1 MIIVRSPLRISLGG
15 GGTDLPSFYNNHG
28 GFVISAAINKYVFT
42 TITKPFEEGYYLKY
56 SSTEKVKDIKKI
68 KHPIIREVLIE
79 ENLKNLPLEITTLAD
94 IPSGTGLGSSGSFTS
109 SLIKALY
116 VYKDSKIDKET
127 LAKKSCKIEIDRLR
141 DPVGKQDQYI
151 ATYGGLRSFNFYKNE
166 KVLVKNLRMKKD
178 SIKKLEKNLLMFF
191 TGQTRA
197 SKKILIT
204 QKNETELNNKK
215 MIDNLMKIKE
225 MGYEVKKILENGNL
239 DQFGEIMNRHWFEKK
254 KRSKQM
260 TNFFIEKLYNDA
272 LKNGAIGGKLVG
284 AGGGGFLLFY
294 CHDTLRLKNF
304 FKKKKIEE
312 IDFKFEFNGTQT
324 IMS

>member
-15 GGTDLPSFYNNHG
+15 GGTDLPSFYKHHE

-42 TITKPFEEGYYLKY
+42 TITRPFEKGYYLKY
-56 SSTEKVKDIKKI
+56 SSTEKKKNIENI
-68 KHPIIREVLIE
+68 KHPIIREVLIA
-79 ENLKNLPLEITTLAD
+79 ENIKDLPIEITTLAD

-116 VYKDSKIDKET
+116 EYRELDIDRAT
-127 LAKKSCKIEIDRLR
+127 LAKKACQIEIEKLK

-151 ATYGGLRSFNFYKNE
+151 ATYGGIRSFNFYKNE
-166 KVLVKNLRMKKD
+166 EVTINKLKMKNEK
-178 SIKKLEKNLLMFF
+178 IKKLENNLLMFF
-191 TGQTRA
+191 TGQTRS

-204 QKNETELNNKK
+204 QKNKTEKNNKK
-215 MIDNLMKIKE
+215 MIDNLIKIKE
-225 MGYEVKKILENGNL
+225 MGFEIKKILEKGDL
-239 DQFGEIMNRHWFEKK
+239 DHFGEIMNKHWHEKK
-254 KRSKQM
+254 KRSNQM
-260 TNFFIEKLYNDA
+260 TNYFIEKLYKEA

-294 CHDTLRLKNF
+294 CHDTRKLKNF
-304 FKKKKIEE
+304 FKKKKVEE

-324 IMS
+324 IMT

>member
-15 GGTDLPSFYNNHG
+15 GGTDLPSFYKQYE
-28 GFVISAAINKYVFT
+28 GFVVSAAINKYVFT
-42 TITKPFEEGYYLKY
+42 TITKPFEKGYYLKY
-56 SSTEKVKDIKKI
+56 SSTEKVKNINKI

-79 ENLKNLPLEITTLAD
+79 ENLINIPIEITTLAD

-116 VYKDSKIDKET
+116 EYQKLKIDKKT
-127 LAKKSCKIEIDRLR
+127 LAKKSCKIEIEKLR

-151 ATYGGLRSFNFYKNE
+151 ATYGGLKSFNFHKNE
-166 KVLVKNLRMKKD
+166 NVHVKDLNLKKNG
-178 SIKKLEKNLLMFF
+178 IIKLEKNLLMFF
-191 TGQTRA
+191 TGQTRS

-204 QKNETELNNKK
+204 QKNKTEQNEKK

-225 MGYEVKKILENGNL
+225 MGYEVKEILEKEKF
-239 DQFGEIMNRHWFEKK
+239 DHFGEIMNRHWFEKK
-254 KRSKQM
+254 KRSSQM
-260 TNFFIEKLYNDA
+260 TNPLIEKLYSDA

-294 CHDTLRLKNF
+294 CHDARKLKNF
-304 FKKKKIEE
+304 FKHKKIEE

>member
-15 GGTDLPSFYNNHG
+15 GGTDLPSFYKNHG

-79 ENLKNLPLEITTLAD
+79 ENLKNLPMEITTLAD

-116 VYKDSKIDKET
+116 EYKNSKIDKET
-127 LAKKSCKIEIDRLR
+127 LAKKSCKIEIDKLR

-254 KRSKQM
+254 KDQNK
-260 TNFFIEKLYNDA
+260 
-272 LKNGAIGGKLVG
+272 
-284 AGGGGFLLFY
+284 
-294 CHDTLRLKNF
+294 
-304 FKKKKIEE
+304 
-312 IDFKFEFNGTQT
+312 
-324 IMS
+324 

>member
-15 GGTDLPSFYNNHG
+15 GGTDLPSFYKHHE

-42 TITKPFEEGYYLKY
+42 TITKPFEKGYYLKY
-56 SSTEKVKDIKKI
+56 SSTEKTKFIKNI

-79 ENLKNLPLEITTLAD
+79 EKIKDLPIEITTLAD

-116 VYKDSKIDKET
+116 EYRKLKIDTET
-127 LAKKSCKIEIDRLR
+127 LAKKACQIEIEKLN

-151 ATYGGLRSFNFYKNE
+151 ATYGGIRSFNFYKNGGVAINNL
-166 KVLVKNLRMKKD
+166 KMKNAN
-178 SIKKLEKNLLMFF
+178 IKKLEKNLLMFF
-191 TGQTRA
+191 TGQTRS

-204 QKNETELNNKK
+204 QKNKTEKNNKK
-215 MIDNLMKIKE
+215 MIENLIKIKE
-225 MGYEVKKILENGNL
+225 MGLEVKKILEKGDL
-239 DQFGEIMNRHWFEKK
+239 DHFGEIMNRHWYEKK
-254 KRSKQM
+254 KRSNQM
-260 TNFFIEKLYNDA
+260 TNYFIEKLYKDA

-294 CHDTLRLKNF
+294 CHDTRKLKKF
-304 FKKKKIEE
+304 FKNKNIEE

-324 IMS
+324 IMA